1 MAFLNQYRLYDELT
15 CVVSD
20 AYFNMIGMISFTF
33 TFQTTFAYST
43 KIFKKI
49 IRVKVKIDCTC
60 ISI

>member
-1 MAFLNQYRLYDELT
+1 MAFLKQYRLYDELT

-20 AYFNMIGMISFTF
+20 AYFNMIRMISFTF

-43 KIFKKI
+43 KLKKI
-49 IRVKVKIDCTC
+49 IRVKVIIDCTC